1 MIAQLVAAGRAFCL
15 GEVSAEP
22 PFGPRWGAKQLLEGI
37 FVSLDCQDVLYET
50 ENAFSAGELG
60 IGAKRFT
67 EAYSLSAVCSRL
79 SLDREFLFL
88 AISARGA
95 NSPTAN

>member
-1 MIAQLVAAGRAFCL
+1 MIAQPVAAGRAFVWARYRRNLHLC
-15 GEVSAEP
+15 
-22 PFGPRWGAKQLLEGI
+22 PRWGDKQLLEGI
-37 FVSLDCQDVLYET
+37 FVSLDCQDVLFET
-50 ENAFSAGELG
+50 ENAFSSGELG

-88 AISARGA
+88 AM
-95 NSPTAN
+95 